1 MPAKNSRK
9 PYSPDS
15 YRHIYNRGVEKRKIF
30 LDNQDYGVFLS
41 YLKEYLLPKNEQEL
55 LHKLTSPTISTV
67 VKDQIFRA
75 LRINNFADDIRLIA
89 YSLMPNHYHLLLHQ
103 QSANGIDTFMNSL
116 GSRYSRYFNKKHKRI
131 GTLYQDVYKAVL
143 VKTDEQLLHLT
154 RYIHR
159 NSLPLALKDEVLRG
173 SPFLFQPSS
182 YLEYIGKRKTE
193 WVHPEE
199 ILKFFSKINPSLS
212 YKSFVAEE
220 EMMDIIKDVAIHI

>member
-143 VKTDEQLLHLT
+143 E
-154 RYIHR
+154 
-159 NSLPLALKDEVLRG
+159 
-173 SPFLFQPSS
+173 
-182 YLEYIGKRKTE
+182 
-193 WVHPEE
+193 
-199 ILKFFSKINPSLS
+199 
-212 YKSFVAEE
+212 
-220 EMMDIIKDVAIHI
+220 AIS